1 MVENRSLEVD
11 SKLTDIGV
19 LGFIFSSSINS
30 PRFFG
35 NAELS
40 EHCDLES
47 LIHGHGH
54 VPGMTSREV
63 VNMAIIE
70 LVRVTIGLNLLLQC

>member
-1 MVENRSLEVD
+1 MLGDYPVNIITKCVAAGRVVENRSLEVD

-47 LIHGHGH
+47 L
-54 VPGMTSREV
+54 
-63 VNMAIIE
+63 MATY
-70 LVRVTIGLNLLLQC
+70 LG